1 MFKNCRRLV
10 SFFGC
15 IISGLLLIFIISGCA
30 VTTQEKA
37 VDNFDDGNKIS
48 LLDTLWYGQ
57 DDSPDGGN
65 SIVSFDAV
73 SDETALGSAGAM
85 KIYYKLGGLFRW
97 PYVQVICPLIDEKKD
112 YLDLSAFSGISFY
125 AKSKN
130 LSDIRVVIFLHEPG
144 ISDINNTSSL
154 RPCEISLKTNNSFKE
169 YKVDFTEFKTATW
182 WLNRYPAAQKE
193 ADWSKATHLLIME
206 DDSLRAGA
214 EETLWIDEIKFY
226 RNELRVTSINPKN
239 NTQGVS
245 LKKDIEV
252 DFNFPLDEQNLSSY
266 ISLKKMEP
274 EGEAV
279 DLSFSLSQDRKNL
292 IASPKEEL
300 SKRSKY
306 IFSIEQGLKSI
317 YGSSL
322 KNKYETAF
330 FTKVGKGRIS
340 GAVKDKG
347 GNPISGAEIEIYPTG
362 ESIKTDDKGS
372 YSFKNVRLDN
382 VYLYCQKNGYY
393 TGFAK
398 SKFNAQGDLSIVF
411 SLEKTPPIDNKV
423 NPYIF
428 GINYNDWETDGYLL
442 PVADKVKKAGFT
454 LIRWGG
460 IGKDL
465 IEVDEAKIDEFVNYS
480 RKIGAEPMIEVRL
493 IRGDVEEAR
502 RAVEYCNKEKGYNIK
517 YWLVGNEPDAYND
530 KGWGPYSAKDYA
542 RDYRQYYNAM
552 KSVDSSIKIGGPEL
566 MSKYWLSADDNWVK
580 PFLEECG
587 DIIDLLS
594 IHIYLFDGKQPI
606 YQSLMGQKKVR
617 YLVDSIRQEINDISK
632 RQIPLIV
639 TEYNLTWDWVA
650 QGQGACNS
658 IAAGLWLADFL
669 GTLAEE
675 DIYMATFW
683 DIMERGT
690 IGFLEHETYKPYP
703 TYYTFMLYKAFRGT
717 MLESVSNNNNL
728 AVYGCQNK
736 DEKVLILINKKIN
749 DFIEAEIG
757 GMDLDSDAESQ
768 VKIESLKGIKNNYYR
783 LPALSVTRL
792 TLNMDNTLKDI
803 SYYSNESY
811 NKSEGIIDSKE
822 KTNKIL
828 IDKLSRKKSD
838 LLAAKN
844 VLDNFEDGD
853 YISFKSGVWIAED
866 DSVNKGNSVAE
877 IKITKTQEN
886 GILRFDYRLGEKFHN
901 RYAICAVVF
910 DEPIDLSDYQG
921 ISFKARGDNL
931 PLKVKICSQSV
942 GDYDYHGTKIIVKN
956 EWQQYEIYFDD
967 LQQEGWGKSVSLDL
981 SKINKIQFETA
992 NKKSNQRG
1000 HVEIDDVV
1008 FMLEKENNEAN

>member
-37 VDNFDDGNKIS
+37 VDNFDDSDKIS
-48 LLDTLWYGQ
+48 LLDTGWYKQ

-65 SIVSFDAV
+65 SVVSFDMV
-73 SDETALGSAGAM
+73 SDETALGSAGSM

-97 PYVQVICPLIDEKKD
+97 PYVQVICPLAGNAEE
-112 YLDLSAFSGISFY
+112 YLDLSAYSGISFY
-125 AKSKN
+125 AKSEN
-130 LSDIRVVIFLHEPG
+130 LSDIRVVVFLYEPG
-144 ISDINNTSSL
+144 ISDVNNTSSL
-154 RPCEISLKTNNSFKE
+154 RPCEISLKTDNTFKE
-169 YKVDFTEFKTATW
+169 YKIDFTEFKTATW

-226 RNELRVTSINPKN
+226 RNKLSIMDISPKN
-239 NTQGVS
+239 NTQGMD
-245 LKKDIEV
+245 LKKDIKLV
-252 DFNFPLDEQNLSSY
+252 FNFPLDEQKLASY
-266 ISLKKMEP
+266 ISLEKIEP
-274 EGEAV
+274 AGEFV
-279 DLSFSLSQDRKNL
+279 DLSFSLSSDRRTL
-292 IASPKEEL
+292 IVSPEKEL

-306 IFSIEQGLKSI
+306 ILSVNQGLKSI
-317 YGSSL
+317 YGSNLRSRF
-322 KNKYETAF
+322 EAAF
-330 FTKVGKGRIS
+330 FTKVGKGSIS
-340 GAVKDKG
+340 GVVKDES
-347 GNPISGAEIEIYPTG
+347 GNPLSDAELRIYPSG
-362 ESIKTDDKGS
+362 ENTRSDEKGL
-372 YSFKNVRLDN
+372 YNFNNVSLDN
-382 VYLYCQKNGYY
+382 ICLYCQKDGYY

-398 SKFNAQGDLSIVF
+398 SKFSTQGNLNIVF
-411 SLEKTPPIDNKV
+411 SLQHVPPIDKKV

-442 PVADKVKKAGFT
+442 PVADKVEKAGFT

-465 IEVDEAKIDEFVNYS
+465 IEVDEAKIDEFVNYA
-480 RKIGAEPMIEVRL
+480 RQIGAEPMIEVRL
-493 IRGDVEEAR
+493 IRGDAEEAR

-517 YWLVGNEPDAYND
+517 YWLIGNEPDAYND

-542 RDYRQYYNAM
+542 RDYRKYYNAM

-587 DIIDLLS
+587 DIVDLLS

-617 YLVDSIRQEINDISK
+617 YLINSIRKEINDVSK
-632 RQIPLIV
+632 REIPLII

-703 TYYTFMLYKAFRGT
+703 TYYTFMLYKVFRGT

-728 AVYGCQNK
+728 AVYACQNEN
-736 DEKVLILINKKIN
+736 EKVIVLINKKIN

-757 GMDLDSDAESQ
+757 GMDLESTAESQ
-768 VKIESLKGIKNNYYR
+768 VRIEGLEGIENNYYR

-792 TLNMDNTLKDI
+792 ILKMDNTIKNI
-803 SYYSNESY
+803 TYYSNESY
-811 NKSEGIIDSKE
+811 NKGRGIINSKD
-822 KTNKIL
+822 KTDKIL

-838 LLAAKN
+838 LLAAEN

-866 DSVNKGNSVAE
+866 DSVNKGNSVSE
-877 IKITKTQEN
+877 IKITKSQNN
-886 GILRFDYRLGEKFHN
+886 GVLHFDYRLGEKFHN

-921 ISFKARGDNL
+921 ISFKVKGDNL
-931 PLKVKICSQSV
+931 PLKVKVCSQSV

-956 EWQQYEIYFDD
+956 KWQKHKIYFED
-967 LQQEGWGKSVSLDL
+967 LKQEGWGKAVDIDL

-992 NKKSNQRG
+992 NKKSNESG
-1000 HVEIDDVV
+1000 HVEIDDVI
-1008 FMLEKENNEAN
+1008 FILDKENNETN